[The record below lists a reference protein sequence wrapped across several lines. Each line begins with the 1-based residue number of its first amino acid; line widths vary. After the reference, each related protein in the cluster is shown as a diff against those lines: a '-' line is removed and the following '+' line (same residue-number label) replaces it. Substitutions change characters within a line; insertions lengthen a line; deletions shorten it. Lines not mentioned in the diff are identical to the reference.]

1 MKYRDLIQTSGVPD
15 YRTHPVEF
23 MTLMTVFFVLW
34 LPISCWLLWCF
45 FVWCVLGEKYM
56 VQKGA
61 EWEMAKDG
69 RVSFADMV
77 AINKLEREDRRR
89 AKRQRDDAR
98 DRERGRVLGGR
109 LPCEHGPGASGACR
123 CGVQRRHQN
132 RKPYE
137 PETCE
142 DFAKGPTHGI
152 GLKVRRKRMG
162 STWDITKH
170 YLAEFGRFGGMVT
183 VPDADG
189 AIRERWIVFIQDLLG
204 GVYGFAEY
212 TSAEELHKVWE
223 LD

>member
-1 MKYRDLIQTSGVPD
+1 MLNANATTPATENEDGFWED
-15 YRTHPVEF
+15 GFPVN
-23 MTLMTVFFVLW
+23 T
-34 LPISCWLLWCF
+34 
-45 FVWCVLGEKYM
+45 
-56 VQKGA
+56 
-61 EWEMAKDG
+61 
-69 RVSFADMV
+69 
-77 AINKLEREDRRR
+77 
-89 AKRQRDDAR
+89 
-98 DRERGRVLGGR
+98 DRERL
-109 LPCEHGPGASGACR
+109 EHAAAVCNVGIK
-123 CGVQRRHQN
+123 N